1 MHLFTHDVFVTR
13 LDAILANPS
22 MGEVVWKGE
31 TLVTASFDAIKGI
44 ARELL
49 ENPDAVL
56 HVRKPGPRIE
66 HYLGRP
72 DIRANGKQCIEGC
85 L

>member
-1 MHLFTHDVFVTR
+1 MHLFTHNVFVTR
-13 LDAILANPS
+13 LDAILANPH

-31 TLVTASFDAIKGI
+31 TLVTASLDAIKDI
-44 ARELL
+44 TQELL

-66 HYLGRP
+66 HYVGRP
-72 DIRANGKQCIEGC
+72 DIRTNGKQCIEGC

>member
-1 MHLFTHDVFVTR
+1 MHLFTHNVFVTR
-13 LDAILANPS
+13 LDAILANPH

-31 TLVTASFDAIKGI
+31 TLVTASFDALKDI

-66 HYLGRP
+66 HYVGRP
-72 DIRANGKQCIEGC
+72 DIRANGKQCIEAS

>member
-13 LDAILANPS
+13 IDTILAGK

-31 TLVTASFDAIKGI
+31 TLLDPSFDAIKGI

-56 HVRKPGPRIE
+56 HVHAPGPKIV
-66 HYLGRP
+66 HYVGRP
-72 DIRANGKQCIEGC
+72 DIRANGKKCIEGC
-85 L
+85 